1 MKKYIL
7 FVIAAAFPLLA
18 ATAADAIKAADKAWA
33 IATVKADDNAL
44 NKLLADDLIYIH
56 ATGDQ
61 DTKKTFIENQ
71 HNGVRKYFKI
81 DHETMDVKV
90 YGNSAVLTGAVQ
102 LETEMKGVKAPAHV
116 RIIHVWV
123 KQGGSWK
130 LVAHQSLRL
139 AN

>member
-7 FVIAAAFPLLA
+7 FVIAASFPLLA

-33 IATVKADDNAL
+33 VATVKADDSAL

-56 ATGDQ
+56 STGDQ
-61 DTKKTFIENQ
+61 DNKKTFIENQ
-71 HNGVRKYFKI
+71 HNGVRKYLKI
-81 DHETMDVKV
+81 DHETMDVRV
-90 YGNSAVLTGAVQ
+90 YGNSAVLTGTVQ
-102 LETEMKGVKAPAHV
+102 LETEMKGVKGGAHL

>member
-1 MKKYIL
+1 MRL
-7 FVIAAAFPLLA
+7 NPLTKPGLLQRLKM
-18 ATAADAIKAADKAWA
+18 TI
-33 IATVKADDNAL
+33 AL

-56 ATGDQ
+56 STGDQ
-61 DTKKTFIENQ
+61 DSKKTFIENQ
-71 HNGVRKYFKI
+71 HNGVRKYLKI

-90 YGNSAVLTGAVQ
+90 YGNSAVLTGTVQ
-102 LETEMKGVKAPAHV
+102 LETEMKGVKSAAHL